1 MSKSRTEL
9 IRYIREARRNAN
21 ADIYV
26 KGLSK
31 MKKKQLQ
38 DIAESLNNI
47 NENTEGPQIEQKQ
60 ENNTSLREREREELT
75 ELEIETETE
84 EDIESEPEPEKE
96 PEPEEES
103 ESGYNEYLDDLS
115 QPIPELDDES
125 NAELSPIDEL
135 VDMKQIILSCEE
147 KPKEKEVKNKV
158 KKRKGED
165 QYVDT
170 IKKGRST
177 IKEEIKNIIEQ
188 FRDSVT
194 QFIKPYQRK
203 YRNRQ
208 LSNEDVDD
216 IIDTFNYTRGYS
228 KDRIEVLLEELED
241 IGEGDLPERFYR
253 FINDCFDRQSQR
265 VERIIR

>member
-47 NENTEGPQIEQKQ
+47 SENTEGPQIEQKQ

-75 ELEIETETE
+75 EL
-84 EDIESEPEPEKE
+84 
-96 PEPEEES
+96 EPEEES